1 MIFSDFFH
9 EISDTFF
16 PPQCLSCAEV
26 LPSGCPEIFCP
37 ECRRKL
43 TLIQGSSCPVCG
55 IVFPDSPAG
64 NHWCASCMDKRPW
77 FTSAR
82 SAVAYTGVIHDAIHQ
97 FKYGRNITTGAAL
110 ARMLADFHF
119 ADMDF
124 GIFDAIVPVPLH
136 IKRLRERG
144 FNQSL
149 ILARTLGKKQG
160 LKVDFSLLKRRK
172 LTLTQTGLDK
182 KEREKNIS
190 GAFTAG
196 LPEKVRAKNLIL
208 VDDVYTT
215 GSTVNE
221 CARTLVKAGARQVA
235 VLTLARVL

>member
-1 MIFSDFFH
+1 MIVNDFFH
-9 EISDTFF
+9 EISDTLF
-16 PPQCLSCAEV
+16 PPLCLSCTEV
-26 LPSGCPEIFCP
+26 LDSSHQEVFCP
-37 ECRRKL
+37 ECRRQI
-43 TLIQGSSCPVCG
+43 TFITGSCCPVCG
-55 IVFPDSPAG
+55 IIFPDSPSG
-64 NHWCASCMDKRPW
+64 HHLCGSCLENRHWFS
-77 FTSAR
+77 FAR
-82 SAVAYTGVIHDAIHQ
+82 AAVAYDGVILNAIHQ

-110 ARMLADFHF
+110 ASFLADFNF

-149 ILARTLGKKQG
+149 ILARALGEKHS
-160 LKVDFSLLKRRK
+160 LDIDFSLLKRHK
-172 LTLTQTGLDK
+172 LTLTQTGLNK

-190 GAFTAG
+190 GAFVAAR
-196 LPEKVRAKNLIL
+196 PAKIRGRNFIL

-215 GSTVNE
+215 GATINE
-221 CARTLVKAGARQVA
+221 CAKTLVKAGASQVA

>member
-1 MIFSDFFH
+1 
-9 EISDTFF
+9 
-16 PPQCLSCAEV
+16 
-26 LPSGCPEIFCP
+26 
-37 ECRRKL
+37 
-43 TLIQGSSCPVCG
+43 
-55 IVFPDSPAG
+55 
-64 NHWCASCMDKRPW
+64 MDNKPW

-82 SAVAYTGVIHDAIHQ
+82 AAVAYEGVILDAIHQ

-110 ARMLADFHF
+110 ARLMADFDF
-119 ADMDF
+119 PDIDF

-149 ILARTLGKKQG
+149 ILARALGKKHG
-160 LKVDFSLLKRRK
+160 TNVDFSLLKRCK

-190 GAFTAG
+190 GAFVAA
-196 LPEKVRAKNLIL
+196 LPERIRGRNLIL

-215 GSTVNE
+215 GATINE
-221 CARTLVKAGARQVA
+221 CAKTLVKAGAEQVA